1 MSTGKG
7 DANRRYAVH
16 GDGLAS
22 IRDGFN
28 ELAMPEHRRA
38 EAFSIVSEVLAA
50 NRVVDFRWYR
60 TEVTNELACYWDD
73 QPTNVLW
80 VTPSEVHIPAERGRV
95 TRPPRPVNWEKEDGA
110 YVGWRLPGAER
121 GTGGGR
127 RKPELATVLCP
138 QTFIRQPAGSVCP
151 DCDCVHGA

>member
-80 VTPSEVHIPAERGRV
+80 VTP
-95 TRPPRPVNWEKEDGA
+95 RPVNWG
-110 YVGWRLPGAER
+110 
-121 GTGGGR
+121 GGGR
-127 RKPELATVLCP
+127 SVRGLATP
-138 QTFIRQPAGSVCP
+138 WGRAW
-151 DCDCVHGA
+151 HGRRSTRT